1 MKKQKRQKYSNGSKI
16 TDSRNIFENEK
27 VTAIIGADLSNQG
40 GLNLNAQAAIR
51 ASENARMEAEINKNL
66 TTGTKT
72 SRIGVS
78 AQQQLGPVKLEGG
91 AFTGTGGTG
100 ASLTGSYNRGPVNIA
115 HTERRGTDG
124 RGSTTSVNYN
134 NNNVNASYNRN
145 TKNGHVV
152 NSLGAGWNN
161 VSLGVDNSDAGTG
174 AFVAYNRQLK
184 NNGNVNATLNKVPNA
199 GLSGSVTY
207 KRTF

>member
-1 MKKQKRQKYSNGSKI
+1 MKKQKRYNYNDGGLHISK
-16 TDSRNIFENEK
+16 TVAENEK
-27 VTAIIGADLSNQG
+27 ASAVLDADLTIER
-40 GLNLNAQAAIR
+40 GLNLSAKAVIQAKR
-51 ASENARMEAEINKNL
+51 NARLEAEMSKNL
-66 TTGTKT
+66 TSGNRTFN
-72 SRIGVS
+72 VNLS
-78 AQQQLGPVKLEGG
+78 AQRQLGPVNLEGG

-145 TKNGHVV
+145 TQNGHVV